1 MNSSVNLNVLNSM
14 PLCFYF
20 SVLVISALMSKSLA
34 TSTTDDTTIGK
45 CGFKSYL
52 DIKKLKEERERILPL
67 VDKRFT
73 ARTSG
78 KNESYEY
85 TVGICRSASDENTDA
100 AVIQR
105 TLNENNIPNSE
116 FRVTGKLSETH
127 MMLGTD
133 WILLEYQGGDD
144 YSSHC
149 GKESRRSLLMIT
161 CDEEAD
167 DASILIKLLML
178 FLCPIGLAEP
188 SLFLLLRVL
197 LKIFVEEE
205 NSKRDDCFYLFEIKH
220 KAVCPVPA
228 GGSGL
233 SVGSILVI
241 VFFSVLF
248 VYIVVGF
255 LYQRFVLRSKGIEQF
270 PNYEFWKDFGN
281 LQADGCDLV
290 CRTKDRRRI
299 EGFGGLGDDQLDPT
313 EEIRDENLLP
323 M

>member
-1 MNSSVNLNVLNSM
+1 MNSSVNLNLLNSM

-133 WILLEYQGGDD
+133 WILLEYQGGEG
-144 YSSHC
+144 YGSHC
-149 GKESRRSLLMIT
+149 GKEARRSLIMIT

-167 DASILIKLLML
+167 DSSPMM
-178 FLCPIGLAEP
+178 FL
-188 SLFLLLRVL
+188 
-197 LKIFVEEE
+197 EEE
-205 NSKRDDCFYLFEIKH
+205 NSKSDDCFYLFEIKH
-220 KAVCPVPA
+220 KTVCPVPA

-290 CRTKDRRRI
+290 CRTKDRRRL

>member
-1 MNSSVNLNVLNSM
+1 
-14 PLCFYF
+14 
-20 SVLVISALMSKSLA
+20 MSKSLA

-73 ARTSG
+73 ARTTG

-133 WILLEYQGGDD
+133 WILLEYQGGEG
-144 YSSHC
+144 YGSHC
-149 GKESRRSLLMIT
+149 GKEARRSLIMIT

-167 DASILIKLLML
+167 DSSPMM
-178 FLCPIGLAEP
+178 FL
-188 SLFLLLRVL
+188 
-197 LKIFVEEE
+197 EEE
-205 NSKRDDCFYLFEIKH
+205 NSKSDDCFYLFEIKH
-220 KAVCPVPA
+220 KTVCPVPA

-290 CRTKDRRRI
+290 CRTKDRRRL